1 MRLGHLPGQILP
13 IVQNASAAPTV
24 STTPGAGTSS
34 TFLAAAA
41 TVALAR
47 SVVRE
52 IMLVTGGRE
61 PAESRA
67 SQRML
72 FLGGL

>member
-1 MRLGHLPGQILP
+1 M
-13 IVQNASAAPTV
+13 
-24 STTPGAGTSS
+24 
-34 TFLAAAA
+34 AAAA
-41 TVALAR
+41 IVALAR

-67 SQRML
+67 SQLIL
-72 FLGGL
+72 FLVGL

>member
-1 MRLGHLPGQILP
+1 MEGEIRR
-13 IVQNASAAPTV
+13 AA
-24 STTPGAGTSS
+24 GASS

-67 SQRML
+67 SQL
-72 FLGGL
+72 FLFLVGL